1 MELFVHNIP
10 NSLNNKAIESFIYAV
25 LQKENHF
32 SSPYQPSSGS
42 STASISINKG
52 FFFRRFERHRNQGLI
67 TFARE
72 RVARWFLYYA
82 ESQTFMRR
90 YNIRLKKG
98 RDSPSKAFIKAIS
111 ENVTDQQPSASAERH
126 SEAQAFVF
134 GLAHTGYWSALHR
147 FNWTRSFSGNHRL
160 TIDGGVI
167 IIALPEYS
175 MSFLPRDVRSYGT
188 AFIEPKSLN
197 NGKTAGRASGRDGRV
212 EAHTTKNATGWVGAI
227 FLFELKHNPQFA
239 SVSSNSSDHG
249 YKPPSR
255 LIRLPFA
262 ADTHGLKAA
271 YQLDGVLDS
280 LLASYQRINM
290 RQIQMAQD
298 SNSGFIERF
307 FNRSKKLDIE
317 LAFVRESLLRNELV
331 SISALNKEINH
342 RLEDMIHQGNQQLAL
357 RALKNFVAK
366 LELRQERGKDEEQG
380 NKKTARLFEES
391 RAETESNTSRDLF
404 VDLDSFLATVDDV
417 YSPMLHID
425 VTPTRILL
433 HGPHY
438 HVSNRVIRSYP
449 NHWHHF
455 ARVTFTNEDR
465 DLATSIRP
473 NYGFDDSERYI
484 QSRVLNVLLHGLNVA
499 GRHWDLLAWSSS
511 SISTHTVWF
520 VTPFVDNNGQR
531 IDANV
536 IRSRLGD
543 FSDVIKSPALYG
555 ARLSQAFSA
564 TARTISVP
572 ASHIHAKPDKVSEQG
587 MPYTDGVGQI
597 SPELMAEVWT
607 SFLAAHGEG
616 RKRKLLKA
624 AAPSAIQMR
633 LGGSKGV
640 LAVNPRLRGKVLI
653 IRPSMTKFGSPHQD
667 LEVANASTRARPAKL
682 NRPLINALED
692 RGVPASAFMEIQD
705 EAITLIGRA
714 RSDFQAA
721 ARLCSA
727 FSFGTGCNLRSLFQK
742 LHSLGLGGKTVHVD
756 SFFLVIAK
764 SVTAAALGD
773 MKRKARIPTRGVTML
788 GIADEFS
795 LLKEGEVFAQVES
808 VESGKVTRRIL
819 VGRNLIGRSPTVDPA
834 DVAMVKCVKPPPGHP
849 LLQLRNVIVFD
860 TCSRDQ
866 PFPRRLGGGDCDGD
880 LYTIYE
886 DDRLFTK
893 AQQSAMTFHPKIAPA
908 ELSRDC
914 GSYELAF
921 FFTQFMLND
930 FIGLVSSTHL
940 RIADISELGSHDSR
954 CKTLARLHSQATDFK
969 KTGYAV
975 DRSQMPRHREPIIPD
990 FLAQGEKR
998 EGKLVYSS
1006 SRALG
1011 YLYRAVSWQQT
1022 DTPSLDRS
1030 TDPETGLVTVGA
1042 ADCFDENDEQA
1053 SEFGSAMSSI
1063 LDEGIDSQPVRA
1075 SSLRATLSTGVRPL
1089 TEGTREARPGASG
1102 ETETATASPWAFKD
1116 DTFPQLLEKIRWSNS
1131 NFLEQCVHQE
1141 DKDAS
1146 VVEEGHR
1153 YISVFQHF
1161 TRELRQVSRMIAS
1174 YHPDVDRPWDGLSG
1188 AEAPLGGTL
1197 LVSEVHLLTGRLPW
1211 SKVNKK
1217 KRDESNN
1224 TLLDNMRALCTMLR
1238 KDISSISER
1247 KAFGG
1252 TASSVDTHRLSNGNA
1267 EDQGQITV
1275 DGGSEVKMKED
1286 GEASA
1291 PGSQTP
1297 RFGATRVSGNGSI
1310 QAPYELLSDDDDAMS
1325 ISSDSTI
1332 DVVAVRPANA
1342 IIQIYPDGSGTN
1354 AGPAQAAADAVLPGV
1369 NKSNGASSSIHND
1382 YAVADDDEDE
1392 EGEITVRSA
1401 QKIVDSL
1408 WKACHFF
1415 CSPLR
1420 PRYSNLY
1427 GYNTFMLT
1435 LAMHLLSMLDTLK
1448 HLYRN
1453 PSLRSVYQR
1462 RRANSV
1468 ASSAAT
1474 QDTTG
1479 SSTANDLRTGESGRI
1494 DRVAMQLDVQGNLDH
1509 LYGSDE
1515 YEYDDDEVEG
1525 RLDRNYSLTADA
1537 MSALDLGT
1545 VLLDSGAN
1553 DGRND

>member
-1 MELFVHNIP
+1 
-10 NSLNNKAIESFIYAV
+10 
-25 LQKENHF
+25 
-32 SSPYQPSSGS
+32 
-42 STASISINKG
+42 
-52 FFFRRFERHRNQGLI
+52 
-67 TFARE
+67 
-72 RVARWFLYYA
+72 
-82 ESQTFMRR
+82 
-90 YNIRLKKG
+90 
-98 RDSPSKAFIKAIS
+98 
-111 ENVTDQQPSASAERH
+111 
-126 SEAQAFVF
+126 
-134 GLAHTGYWSALHR
+134 
-147 FNWTRSFSGNHRL
+147 
-160 TIDGGVI
+160 
-167 IIALPEYS
+167 
-175 MSFLPRDVRSYGT
+175 
-188 AFIEPKSLN
+188 
-197 NGKTAGRASGRDGRV
+197 
-212 EAHTTKNATGWVGAI
+212 
-227 FLFELKHNPQFA
+227 
-239 SVSSNSSDHG
+239 
-249 YKPPSR
+249 
-255 LIRLPFA
+255 
-262 ADTHGLKAA
+262 
-271 YQLDGVLDS
+271 
-280 LLASYQRINM
+280 
-290 RQIQMAQD
+290 
-298 SNSGFIERF
+298 
-307 FNRSKKLDIE
+307 
-317 LAFVRESLLRNELV
+317 
-331 SISALNKEINH
+331 
-342 RLEDMIHQGNQQLAL
+342 
-357 RALKNFVAK
+357 
-366 LELRQERGKDEEQG
+366 
-380 NKKTARLFEES
+380 
-391 RAETESNTSRDLF
+391 
-404 VDLDSFLATVDDV
+404 
-417 YSPMLHID
+417 MLHID
-425 VTPTRILL
+425 VTPTRVLL

-473 NYGFDDSERYI
+473 NYGFDDSERCI
-484 QSRVLNVLLHGLNVA
+484 QSCVLNVLLHGLNVA

-511 SISTHTVWF
+511 SMSTHTVWF

-543 FSDVIKSPALYG
+543 FSDVIRSPALYG

-860 TCSRDQ
+860 TCSCDQ
-866 PFPRRLGGGDCDGD
+866 PLPRRLGGGDCDGD

-886 DDRLFTK
+886 DDCLFTK
-893 AQQSAMTFHPKIAPA
+893 AQQSAMAFHPKIALA
-908 ELSRDC
+908 ELSQDC
-914 GSYELAF
+914 GSCELAL

-930 FIGLVSSTHL
+930 LIGLVASTHL

-975 DRSQMPRHREPIIPD
+975 DRSQMPQHLEPIIPD

-1063 LDEGIDSQPVRA
+1063 LEKGIDSQPV
-1075 SSLRATLSTGVRPL
+1075 
-1089 TEGTREARPGASG
+1089 
-1102 ETETATASPWAFKD
+1102 
-1116 DTFPQLLEKIRWSNS
+1116 
-1131 NFLEQCVHQE
+1131 
-1141 DKDAS
+1141 
-1146 VVEEGHR
+1146 
-1153 YISVFQHF
+1153 
-1161 TRELRQVSRMIAS
+1161 
-1174 YHPDVDRPWDGLSG
+1174 
-1188 AEAPLGGTL
+1188 
-1197 LVSEVHLLTGRLPW
+1197 
-1211 SKVNKK
+1211 
-1217 KRDESNN
+1217 
-1224 TLLDNMRALCTMLR
+1224 
-1238 KDISSISER
+1238 
-1247 KAFGG
+1247 
-1252 TASSVDTHRLSNGNA
+1252 
-1267 EDQGQITV
+1267 
-1275 DGGSEVKMKED
+1275 
-1286 GEASA
+1286 
-1291 PGSQTP
+1291 
-1297 RFGATRVSGNGSI
+1297 
-1310 QAPYELLSDDDDAMS
+1310 
-1325 ISSDSTI
+1325 
-1332 DVVAVRPANA
+1332 
-1342 IIQIYPDGSGTN
+1342 
-1354 AGPAQAAADAVLPGV
+1354 
-1369 NKSNGASSSIHND
+1369 
-1382 YAVADDDEDE
+1382 
-1392 EGEITVRSA
+1392 
-1401 QKIVDSL
+1401 
-1408 WKACHFF
+1408 
-1415 CSPLR
+1415 
-1420 PRYSNLY
+1420 
-1427 GYNTFMLT
+1427 
-1435 LAMHLLSMLDTLK
+1435 
-1448 HLYRN
+1448 
-1453 PSLRSVYQR
+1453 
-1462 RRANSV
+1462 
-1468 ASSAAT
+1468 
-1474 QDTTG
+1474 
-1479 SSTANDLRTGESGRI
+1479 
-1494 DRVAMQLDVQGNLDH
+1494 
-1509 LYGSDE
+1509 
-1515 YEYDDDEVEG
+1515 
-1525 RLDRNYSLTADA
+1525 
-1537 MSALDLGT
+1537 
-1545 VLLDSGAN
+1545 
-1553 DGRND
+1553 

>member
-1 MELFVHNIP
+1 
-10 NSLNNKAIESFIYAV
+10 
-25 LQKENHF
+25 
-32 SSPYQPSSGS
+32 
-42 STASISINKG
+42 
-52 FFFRRFERHRNQGLI
+52 
-67 TFARE
+67 
-72 RVARWFLYYA
+72 
-82 ESQTFMRR
+82 
-90 YNIRLKKG
+90 
-98 RDSPSKAFIKAIS
+98 
-111 ENVTDQQPSASAERH
+111 
-126 SEAQAFVF
+126 
-134 GLAHTGYWSALHR
+134 
-147 FNWTRSFSGNHRL
+147 
-160 TIDGGVI
+160 
-167 IIALPEYS
+167 

-188 AFIEPKSLN
+188 AFINPKSLN

-212 EAHTTKNATGWVGAI
+212 EAHTTKNATGQVGAI
-227 FLFELKHNPQFA
+227 FLFELKQNPQFA
-239 SVSSNSSDHG
+239 SVSSNSPDHG

-255 LIRLPFA
+255 LIRLSFA
-262 ADTHGLKAA
+262 ADAHGLKAA
-271 YQLDGVLDS
+271 YQLDDVLDS

-298 SNSGFIERF
+298 SNSGFIESF
-307 FNRSKKLDIE
+307 FNRSKKLNIE

-357 RALKNFVAK
+357 RALKKFVAK

-404 VDLDSFLATVDDV
+404 ADLDSFLATVDDV

-425 VTPTRILL
+425 VTPTRVLL

-484 QSRVLNVLLHGLNVA
+484 QLRVLNVLLHGLNVA
-499 GRHWDLLAWSSS
+499 GRHWDLLAWSYSS
-511 SISTHTVWF
+511 MSTHTVWF

-543 FSDVIKSPALYG
+543 FSDVIRSPTLYG

-572 ASHIHAKPDKVSEQG
+572 ASHINAKPDKVSEQG

-597 SPELMAEVWT
+597 SPELMAEVST

-692 RGVPASAFMEIQD
+692 RGVPASTFMEIQD

-866 PFPRRLGGGDCDGD
+866 PLPRRLGGGDCDGD

-893 AQQSAMTFHPKIAPA
+893 AQQSAMAFHPKIALA

-914 GSYELAF
+914 GSYELAL

-1042 ADCFDENDEQA
+1042 ADCFDENDKQA

-1063 LDEGIDSQPVRA
+1063 LEKGIDSQPVRA
-1075 SSLRATLSTGVRPL
+1075 SSLRATLDTGVRPL
-1089 TEGTREARPGASG
+1089 TEGTGEARPGASG

-1116 DTFPQLLEKIRWSNS
+1116 VTFPQLLEKIRWSNS

-1146 VVEEGHR
+1146 VVEGHR

-1238 KDISSISER
+1238 KDISSISIR
-1247 KAFGG
+1247 NAFGG
-1252 TASSVDTHRLSNGNA
+1252 TASSVDTHSLSNGNA

-1332 DVVAVRPANA
+1332 DVVTVRPANA
-1342 IIQIYPDGSGTN
+1342 TIQIYPDGSGTN

-1369 NKSNGASSSIHND
+1369 NNSMVLQ
-1382 YAVADDDEDE
+1382 AVS
-1392 EGEITVRSA
+1392 TTT
-1401 QKIVDSL
+1401 L
-1408 WKACHFF
+1408 
-1415 CSPLR
+1415 PLR
-1420 PRYSNLY
+1420 TTTKTKKAKSPNIY

-1468 ASSAAT
+1468 ASSAST

-1494 DRVAMQLDVQGNLDH
+1494 DRVAMQLDVQGNFDH

>member
-1 MELFVHNIP
+1 MPFLLEYQSRHPTELHP
-10 NSLNNKAIESFIYAV
+10 
-25 LQKENHF
+25 
-32 SSPYQPSSGS
+32 
-42 STASISINKG
+42 
-52 FFFRRFERHRNQGLI
+52 
-67 TFARE
+67 
-72 RVARWFLYYA
+72 
-82 ESQTFMRR
+82 
-90 YNIRLKKG
+90 
-98 RDSPSKAFIKAIS
+98 
-111 ENVTDQQPSASAERH
+111 
-126 SEAQAFVF
+126 
-134 GLAHTGYWSALHR
+134 
-147 FNWTRSFSGNHRL
+147 
-160 TIDGGVI
+160 
-167 IIALPEYS
+167 
-175 MSFLPRDVRSYGT
+175 
-188 AFIEPKSLN
+188 
-197 NGKTAGRASGRDGRV
+197 
-212 EAHTTKNATGWVGAI
+212 
-227 FLFELKHNPQFA
+227 
-239 SVSSNSSDHG
+239 SSNSSDHG

-255 LIRLPFA
+255 LIRLSFA
-262 ADTHGLKAA
+262 ADAHGLKAA
-271 YQLDGVLDS
+271 NQLDGVLDS

-298 SNSGFIERF
+298 SNSGFIESF
-307 FNRSKKLDIE
+307 FNRSKKLYIE

-342 RLEDMIHQGNQQLAL
+342 PAG
-357 RALKNFVAK
+357 LKGPQKFVAK

-404 VDLDSFLATVDDV
+404 ADLDSFLATVDDV

-425 VTPTRILL
+425 VTPTR
-433 HGPHY
+433 
-438 HVSNRVIRSYP
+438 
-449 NHWHHF
+449 HHF

-473 NYGFDDSERYI
+473 NYGFDDSETYI

-511 SISTHTVWF
+511 SMSTHTVWF

-543 FSDVIKSPALYG
+543 FSDVIRSPALYG

-692 RGVPASAFMEIQD
+692 RGVPASAFMKIQD

-742 LHSLGLGGKTVHVD
+742 LHSLGLGGKTVHFD

-866 PFPRRLGGGDCDGD
+866 PLPRRLGGGDCDGD

-893 AQQSAMTFHPKIAPA
+893 AQQSAMAFHPKIALA

-914 GSYELAF
+914 GSCELAL

-930 FIGLVSSTHL
+930 FIGLVLSTHL

-969 KTGYAV
+969 KTGYAL
-975 DRSQMPRHREPIIPD
+975 DRSQMPQHREPIIPD

-1042 ADCFDENDEQA
+1042 ADFFDENDEQA

-1063 LDEGIDSQPVRA
+1063 LEKGIDSQPVRA
-1075 SSLRATLSTGVRPL
+1075 SSLRATLGTGVRPL
-1089 TEGTREARPGASG
+1089 TEGTGEARPGAS
-1102 ETETATASPWAFKD
+1102 AS
-1116 DTFPQLLEKIRWSNS
+1116 TGLSNDC
-1131 NFLEQCVHQE
+1131 FLP
-1141 DKDAS
+1141 
-1146 VVEEGHR
+1146 
-1153 YISVFQHF
+1153 
-1161 TRELRQVSRMIAS
+1161 S
-1174 YHPDVDRPWDGLSG
+1174 YVDRPWDGLSD

-1217 KRDESNN
+1217 KWDESNN

-1247 KAFGG
+1247 NAFGG
-1252 TASSVDTHRLSNGNA
+1252 TASSVDTHSLSNGNA

-1342 IIQIYPDGSGTN
+1342 TIQIYHDGSGTN

-1369 NKSNGASSSIHND
+1369 NNSNGASSSIHND
-1382 YAVADDDEDE
+1382 SAVADDDEDE

-1474 QDTTG
+1474 QNTTG

-1494 DRVAMQLDVQGNLDH
+1494 DQVAMQLDVQGNCDH

-1525 RLDRNYSLTADA
+1525 RLDRNCSLTADA

>member
-10 NSLNNKAIESFIYAV
+10 NSLNNKAIEGFIYAV

-32 SSPYQPSSGS
+32 NSPYQPSSGS

-72 RVARWFLYYA
+72 HVARWFLYYA

-90 YNIRLKKG
+90 YNIRLRKG

-134 GLAHTGYWSALHR
+134 GLAHTRYWSALHR

-167 IIALPEYS
+167 IVALPEYS

-188 AFIEPKSLN
+188 AFIDPKSLN
-197 NGKTAGRASGRDGRV
+197 NGKTAGRASGRDGQV
-212 EAHTTKNATGWVGAI
+212 EAHTTKNATGQVEAI
-227 FLFELKHNPQFA
+227 FLFELKQNPQFA

-255 LIRLPFA
+255 LIGLSFA
-262 ADTHGLKAA
+262 ADAHGLKAA

-298 SNSGFIERF
+298 SNSGFIESF

-331 SISALNKEINH
+331 RISALNKEINH

-357 RALKNFVAK
+357 RALKKFVAK
-366 LELRQERGKDEEQG
+366 LELRQEHGKDEEQG
-380 NKKTARLFEES
+380 NKKTVRLFEES

-404 VDLDSFLATVDDV
+404 ADLDSFLATVDDV

-425 VTPTRILL
+425 VTPTRVLL

-449 NHWHHF
+449 NHWHQF

-511 SISTHTVWF
+511 SMSTHTVWF

-543 FSDVIKSPALYG
+543 FSDVIRSPALYG

-564 TARTISVP
+564 TARAISVP
-572 ASHIHAKPDKVSEQG
+572 ASHIHFKPDKVSEQG
-587 MPYTDGVGQI
+587 MPYTDGVSQI

-640 LAVNPRLRGKVLI
+640 LA
-653 IRPSMTKFGSPHQD
+653 
-667 LEVANASTRARPAKL
+667 
-682 NRPLINALED
+682 
-692 RGVPASAFMEIQD
+692 
-705 EAITLIGRA
+705 
-714 RSDFQAA
+714 
-721 ARLCSA
+721 
-727 FSFGTGCNLRSLFQK
+727 
-742 LHSLGLGGKTVHVD
+742 
-756 SFFLVIAK
+756 
-764 SVTAAALGD
+764 
-773 MKRKARIPTRGVTML
+773 
-788 GIADEFS
+788 
-795 LLKEGEVFAQVES
+795 
-808 VESGKVTRRIL
+808 SGKVTRRIL

-834 DVAMVKCVKPPPGHP
+834 DVAMVTCVKPPPGHP

-866 PFPRRLGGGDCDGD
+866 PLPRRLGGGDCDGD

-886 DDRLFTK
+886 DDRHFTK
-893 AQQSAMTFHPKIAPA
+893 AQQSAMAFHPKIAPA

-914 GSYELAF
+914 GSYELAL

-1030 TDPETGLVTVGA
+1030 TDPVTGLVTVGA

-1063 LDEGIDSQPVRA
+1063 LEEGIDSQPVRA
-1075 SSLRATLSTGVRPL
+1075 SSLRATLGTGVRPL
-1089 TEGTREARPGASG
+1089 TEGTGEARPGASG

-1116 DTFPQLLEKIRWSNS
+1116 VTFPQLLEKIRWSNN
-1131 NFLEQCVHQE
+1131 NFLEQYVHQE

-1174 YHPDVDRPWDGLSG
+1174 YHPDVDRPWDGLNG

-1211 SKVNKK
+1211 SKVNK

-1247 KAFGG
+1247 NAFGG
-1252 TASSVDTHRLSNGNA
+1252 TASSVDTHSLSNGNA
-1267 EDQGQITV
+1267 EDQGQIIV

-1297 RFGATRVSGNGSI
+1297 RFRATRVSGNGSI

-1342 IIQIYPDGSGTN
+1342 TIQIYPDGSGTN

-1369 NKSNGASSSIHND
+1369 NNSNGALSSIHND
-1382 YAVADDDEDE
+1382 SAVADDDEDE
-1392 EGEITVRSA
+1392 EGKITVRSA

-1435 LAMHLLSMLDTLK
+1435 LAMHLLSMLHTLK

-1453 PSLRSVYQR
+1453 PSPRSVYQR

-1494 DRVAMQLDVQGNLDH
+1494 DRVAMQLDVQGNFDY